1 MSVHVCASLPMP
13 ILWLK
18 APIAVPV
25 TLTGRG
31 EGKKKYTSTRRIWRI
46 WRVWRICAGI
56 SNTLATCCVGI
67 GNTLAAT
74 RRIRSRL
81 CWKALAEVSESFPDA
96 TEGKTMFFLSSPK
109 ILTISPPP
117 LGARGRRRVTDVM
130 AEELLPGTQI
140 CCSILALFPWR
151 HWGENSA
158 FSAGR
163 LTNLFKDFYSFI
175 TTDEMCVYPC
185 QSRVSRESQPQV
197 TVGKATSKY

>member
-1 MSVHVCASLPMP
+1 VCVCVCLQFVYMCMSVCMCMSVHVCASLPMP

-67 GNTLAAT
+67 RNTLAAT

-117 LGARGRRRVTDVM
+117 LGWVRGGVDV
-130 AEELLPGTQI
+130 
-140 CCSILALFPWR
+140 S
-151 HWGENSA
+151 
-158 FSAGR
+158 
-163 LTNLFKDFYSFI
+163 LTSWPRNYSQ
-175 TTDEMCVYPC
+175 EH
-185 QSRVSRESQPQV
+185 
-197 TVGKATSKY
+197 KYAVPS